1 MCPDLLAV
9 AYLVDPSLFTVKR
22 YPVYVETEGR
32 SAGMTVVDQR
42 PFIRKGEADPEVDI
56 LLDVD
61 ADRLRGFIFGA
72 IGTVRE
78 S

>member
-1 MCPDLLAV
+1 MKLPEQAIDVPDLLAV
-9 AYLVDPSLFTVKR
+9 AYLVDPSLFTSKR

-42 PFIRKGEADPEVDI
+42 VIVGMNSDPLVDI

-61 ADRLRGFIFGA
+61 AERLRALF
-72 IGTVRE
+72 
-78 S
+78 